1 MHDDNFIND
10 KESQLRQQLSSLTVI
25 DHGVKIAASPE
36 YVYEHMYA
44 AVVNT
49 DSNKNLLSHCPHE
62 SIANLSVIAKSDIG
76 DGRSILV
83 TDDFTQLLR
92 LSAEEIIE
100 HAKAN
105 TLHEGYTCSNLAQT
119 VNEMIAQEF
128 TAGNPDLLPP
138 VIVAGGTG
146 KCYSFLDHGLI
157 ADGMSK
163 TSVFGESNTSYRSDR
178 NNQMQELTKK
188 LEDGIRELQSSDKY
202 KHYLNVMGRFHHYSV
217 NNCLL
222 IAMQR
227 PDAVQ
232 VAGYAAWEK
241 NFQRHVKRGEKG
253 IRIIAPAPYTV
264 PKERVKCDP
273 VTKKPILDKHGNAET
288 EIVDVLVENY
298 KAATVFD
305 VSQTEGKELP
315 EITYELN
322 SNVGN
327 YEELISAIR
336 KISPVPIEFLD
347 MPSSACKG
355 YYNQFDKNIVVR
367 LGMGE
372 SQTIKTMLHE
382 LSHAMLHDKDIGSQ
396 KEQPLDRRTKEVEA
410 ESVAYVVCQH
420 YGIDTSDYSFGYVSG
435 WCANSELSE
444 LKESLN
450 IIQKTAANIIDGIQE
465 QLREQEQK
473 KSETLDQCSSISHD
487 AAAPPTN
494 EQHIRCRVRR

>member
-1 MHDDNFIND
+1 M
-10 KESQLRQQLSSLTVI
+10 
-25 DHGVKIAASPE
+25 
-36 YVYEHMYA
+36 
-44 AVVNT
+44 
-49 DSNKNLLSHCPHE
+49 
-62 SIANLSVIAKSDIG
+62 
-76 DGRSILV
+76 
-83 TDDFTQLLR
+83 
-92 LSAEEIIE
+92 
-100 HAKAN
+100 
-105 TLHEGYTCSNLAQT
+105 
-119 VNEMIAQEF
+119 
-128 TAGNPDLLPP
+128 
-138 VIVAGGTG
+138 
-146 KCYSFLDHGLI
+146 
-157 ADGMSK
+157 K
-163 TSVFGESNTSYRSDR
+163 T
-178 NNQMQELTKK
+178 
-188 LEDGIRELQSSDKY
+188 
-202 KHYLNVMGRFHHYSV
+202 
-217 NNCLL
+217 
-222 IAMQR
+222 
-227 PDAVQ
+227 
-232 VAGYAAWEK
+232 
-241 NFQRHVKRGEKG
+241 
-253 IRIIAPAPYTV
+253 
-264 PKERVKCDP
+264 
-273 VTKKPILDKHGNAET
+273 
-288 EIVDVLVENY
+288 
-298 KAATVFD
+298 FD

-465 QLREQEQK
+465 QLREQKQI

-487 AAAPPTN
+487 AAATPTN
-494 EQHIRCRVRR
+494 EQPIRYRVRR

>member
-1 MHDDNFIND
+1 MPENMTNTYAFPEVCVQLAERVVLYSNEPVDTPKKACDLMSDVLSKCDREHVCVVNLNAQNVPINYHIV
-10 KESQLRQQLSSLTVI
+10 SIGGLSSALAPMNNIFKAAILSNASSLVLLHNHPSGSLEPSREDLSMTRNVEEAAKLMDI
-25 DHGVKIAASPE
+25 RLLDHI
-36 YVYEHMYA
+36 
-44 AVVNT
+44 
-49 DSNKNLLSHCPHE
+49 
-62 SIANLSVIAKSDIG
+62 
-76 DGRSILV
+76 
-83 TDDFTQLLR
+83 
-92 LSAEEIIE
+92 
-100 HAKAN
+100 
-105 TLHEGYTCSNLAQT
+105 
-119 VNEMIAQEF
+119 
-128 TAGNPDLLPP
+128 
-138 VIVAGGTG
+138 IVAGGTG

-163 TSVFGESNTSYRSDR
+163 TSVFGESNTSYRPDR

-273 VTKKPILDKHGNAET
+273 VTRKPILDKHGNAET

-396 KEQPLDRRTKEVEA
+396 KEQPSDRRTKEVEA

-450 IIQKTAANIIDGIQE
+450 IIQKTAANIIDGIQD